1 MTSLETFIR
10 VCRRYLIISDP
21 TYIHIIFGTIFAN
34 RLDSCPVWL
43 YLVAPPSSGK
53 TEMLIPLYGASEI
66 HWTDS
71 LTKNTLI
78 SFYGE
83 KKDASLIPKLDGKVL
98 IIKDFTEMLKM
109 RREVLQEIL
118 GQLRNAYD
126 GKCSKTSGKGVT
138 KSYNSKFGVI
148 AAVTDEIDSHRTLL
162 AALGERFI
170 TYRIPDV
177 SRHEQAKRC
186 LKAMQGHS
194 LEERVR
200 TLTTAAHKVL
210 ARRPKP
216 ARISESSMKE
226 IIKIAQVVALG
237 RTGVRRDRYTREPD
251 IVRPE
256 YAVRLAKQ
264 LGNLAVGIAMAR
276 EKPSV
281 TKEEVRLVQHTAI
294 HSLELKR
301 IRILN
306 ILLKKY
312 PDWVETTD
320 ISEPLCSSHET
331 AHYHLDDLVLLDLAH
346 RRNVIG
352 KKGRPKHQWQL
363 KQAIMLQRIL
373 EIVPK

>member
-1 MTSLETFIR
+1 MTALESFIK

-21 TYIHIIFGTIFAN
+21 TYIHVIFGTIFAN

-66 HWTDS
+66 YWTDS

-126 GKCSKTSGKGVT
+126 GKCSKTSGKGIK
-138 KSYNSKFGVI
+138 KSYESKFGVI
-148 AAVTDEIDSHRTLL
+148 AAVTDEIDGHRALL

-177 SRHEQAKRC
+177 SRHEQARRC
-186 LKAMQGHS
+186 LKAMQGDS
-194 LEERVR
+194 LDERVKAM
-200 TLTTAAHKVL
+200 TVAAHKVL
-210 ARRPKP
+210 AIDPKP
-216 ARISESSMKE
+216 ARISDSSMRE
-226 IIKIAQVVALG
+226 IIKIAQIVAQG
-237 RTGVRRDRYTREPD
+237 RTGVRRDRFTREPD
-251 IVRPE
+251 IVRAE
-256 YAVRLAKQ
+256 YPVRLAEE
-264 LGNLAVGIAMAR
+264 LCNLAIGIAMAR

-281 TKEEVRLVQHTAI
+281 TKEEVLLVQHTAI
-294 HSLELKR
+294 HCLELKR

-306 ILLKKY
+306 ILLEKY

-320 ISEPLCSSHET
+320 ISEALCSSPET
-331 AHYHLDDLVLLDLAH
+331 ARYHLDDLVLLDLAH
-346 RRNVIG
+346 RRNVLG
-352 KKGRPKHQWQL
+352 KKGRMKHQWQL
-363 KQAIMLQRIL
+363 KQAIMLRRIL
-373 EIVPK
+373 KIGI